1 MSEIFLNKK
10 TIVKRMQKL
19 MLDVKDLDTK
29 MFISKTISYL
39 DQNLITETHPLTIID
54 PNSQTNKANV

>member
-1 MSEIFLNKK
+1 LDKK

-29 MFISKTISYL
+29 MFISKTISFL
-39 DQNLITETHPLTIID
+39 EQNLSTNTKPFQQID
-54 PNSQTNKANV
+54 VNK